1 MIVLFM
7 ALIIINV
14 DALKVKAIKQYEAF
28 LQKIKKGYKPD
39 YKDILDL
46 ICFIN
51 LPVKLDNAEFIKQKL
66 LNQNDTA
73 YLYFSK

>member
-1 MIVLFM
+1 MIAPFM

-28 LQKIKKGYKPD
+28 LQKIKRGYKPD